1 MSVVNDHECCDALV
15 CCVGGCVG
23 HHYQD
28 IEAFGLTPRT
38 SREGLTQAQLTDLT
52 HPCKFLDVCG
62 KHAEGATLIGR
73 CE

>member
-38 SREGLTQAQLTDLT
+38 SREGLTQAQLTNLT
-52 HPCKFLDVCG
+52 PWHLDDIPTNHTCG
-62 KHAEGATLIGR
+62 TFSH
-73 CE
+73 